1 MFLDTDIN
9 VGYETWH
16 LRIAPLDAFGS
27 PIVTITERI
36 SETEEKQHFQGTE
49 EEAFHKLVS
58 IMARQHY
65 DSLAKVDKV
74 PEKPAPVRI
83 DIKGPPDEINIAQ
96 PPNHSSPEKV
106 PSSASI
112 QPKQGGSH
120 ARPQSPKK

>member
-27 PIVTITERI
+27 PIVTITDA
-36 SETEEKQHFQGTE
+36 KDHQHFQGTE
-49 EEAFHKLVS
+49 EDAFRKLVS

-74 PEKPAPVRI
+74 PEKPAPVKI
-83 DIKGPPDEINIAQ
+83 DIKGPPDKINIAQ

-106 PSSASI
+106 PSSAST

>member
-27 PIVTITERI
+27 PLVTITDVNGHEHYSGSEECALIQLVRI
-36 SETEEKQHFQGTE
+36 
-49 EEAFHKLVS
+49 
-58 IMARQHY
+58 IARQHY

-74 PEKPAPVRI
+74 PENPAPVRI
-83 DIKGPPDEINIAQ
+83 DIKGPPDEIPI
-96 PPNHSSPEKV
+96 SSPEKV
-106 PSSASI
+106 PSSAST

-120 ARPQSPKK
+120 ARPQSPRK